1 MSKAVKSKT
10 PKIKTPTGAKYPKT
24 ESPARKPLK
33 HLSAAVSKARYIAKP
48 ARNYSYE
55 IKPPELMPGVLPAGV
70 KKPLVAMDEA
80 PFTFARSAAF
90 YGASGGDWVGFPGY
104 PYLSML
110 STRPE
115 YRAFAQALATQ
126 ITREW
131 ITLDSTDTAGDST
144 RAKITELNQAM
155 EEIKLKDT
163 IYLAV
168 EHDSFFGRAQILHNL
183 DGHDLKTPLKITPK
197 TIKKRDDW
205 RKGGLG
211 YSISAVEAMWT
222 TPNAYNAI
230 DPAKPNFYTP
240 SSWFMLGQQVH
251 ATRLETIITRPVA
264 DMLKPAFN
272 FGGISQSQLAEP
284 YVDNWLRTRQSVSD
298 LISNFSIIVLA
309 TAMDE
314 SLQGDDADEL
324 FQRIELFNL
333 TRNNRG
339 AFVIDKDRE
348 EMDQIAVPLGGLAE
362 LQSQSQEQMC
372 AVGHTPAVILLG
384 IAPTGFGNVAEG
396 EIRTFFDW
404 IRSIQEAFWRK
415 PIKTSIDILQLLM
428 YGEIDPDIV
437 INFEPLYQM
446 TPKELAE
453 IRTADGTTD
462 TNYIDRGVLDVTEV
476 REKLARDPESG
487 YQGID
492 VTKVP
497 EPPGSAGAGGPENSN
512 PSAEGGQANENEDV
526 P

>member
-1 MSKAVKSKT
+1 MLSKT
-10 PKIKTPTGAKYPKT
+10 AKRRMPKPKSTTPEPVQDKSPK
-24 ESPARKPLK
+24 RDRLQ
-33 HLSAAVSKARYIAKP
+33 HLDAALSKARYAIKP
-48 ARNYSYE
+48 AKMYSYE
-55 IKPPELMPGVLPAGV
+55 IKPPDLMPGVVPNGV
-70 KKPLVAMDEA
+70 KAPIAMDSA
-80 PFTFARSAAF
+80 PYTYAQSGSFF
-90 YGASGGDWVGFPGY
+90 GGGDWVGFPGY

-131 ITLDSTDTAGDST
+131 ITLDSTDTAGDDT
-144 RAKITELNQAM
+144 KNKITELTQAM

-183 DGHDLKTPLKITPK
+183 EGHDLSTPLKLTPQ
-197 TIKKRDDW
+197 TIKKREDW
-205 RKGGLG
+205 RKSGLG

-230 DPAKPNFYTP
+230 DPSKPDFYQP
-240 SSWFMLGQQVH
+240 SSWFMLGKLVH
-251 ATRLETIITRPVA
+251 ATRLQTIITRPVA

-272 FGGISQSQLAEP
+272 FGGISQTQLAEP
-284 YVDNWLRTRQSVSD
+284 YVDNWLRTRTSVAD

-309 TAMDE
+309 TAMDQA
-314 SLQGDDADEL
+314 LQGDDVDEL
-324 FQRIELFNL
+324 IKRIELFTL

-396 EIRTFFDW
+396 EIRTFYDW
-404 IRSIQEAFWRK
+404 IRSIQEAFWHK

-428 YGEIDPDIV
+428 YGEIDPDIIV
-437 INFEPLYQM
+437 NFEPLYQM

-453 IRTADGTTD
+453 IRTADAATD
-462 TNYIDRGVLDVTEV
+462 TAYVAMGAVDNTEV
-476 REKLARDPESG
+476 RIKLARDPESG

-492 VTKVP
+492 TTKVP
-497 EPPGSAGAGGPENSN
+497 EPGNEGN
-512 PSAEGGQANENEDV
+512 PSGEQGQEDENEDL
-526 P
+526 